1 MSSFSSSSSSYSYEG
16 SSRDSIGEQDRVIDV
31 SYVVGSRPLME
42 PAGECTKLAAT
53 PRSRLSILQ
62 RGAYGVGHV
71 FNDMCASMWFT
82 YFILFFHAVLRI
94 PNLYA
99 GLLVLIGQTA
109 DGLATPV
116 VGFLCDRTEN
126 WYGGRKTWHLI
137 GTVCVAG
144 SFFFFW
150 HECIYCS
157 NQPVG
162 WQILYFS
169 SFIVVFQFGW
179 AAVQISHLALIPE
192 LTPHKNERVL
202 LNAIR

>member
-1 MSSFSSSSSSYSYEG
+1 MEASQCSPAEERSCVMSTQPREKL
-16 SSRDSIGEQDRVIDV
+16 
-31 SYVVGSRPLME
+31 PL
-42 PAGECTKLAAT
+42 
-53 PRSRLSILQ
+53 LQ
-62 RGAYGVGHV
+62 RFAYGVGHI

-82 YFILFFHAVLRI
+82 YFILFCHVVLEL
-94 PNLYA
+94 PNVYA

-109 DGLATPV
+109 DALSTPA
-116 VGFLCDRTEN
+116 VGFFCDRTQN

-150 HECIYCS
+150 HSCLDCADL
-157 NQPVG
+157 PVG

-169 SFIVVFQFGW
+169 SFIIVFQFGW

-192 LTPHKNERVL
+192 LTQDKNERVL

>member
-1 MSSFSSSSSSYSYEG
+1 MSAFSAEG
-16 SSRDSIGEQDRVIDV
+16 ARESNGEDRVIDV
-31 SYVVGSRPLME
+31 SYVVGSKPLME
-42 PAGECTKLAAT
+42 PSSGETSTLLMT

-82 YFILFFHAVLRI
+82 YFILFCHTVLRI

-116 VGFLCDRTEN
+116 VGFLCDTTEN
-126 WYGGRKTWHLI
+126 WYGGRKTWHFI
-137 GTVCVAG
+137 GTVCVTG

-150 HECIYCS
+150 HSCIYCS
-157 NQPVG
+157 QQPVG